1 MEMMDKDYERKCYE
15 LAYLIFPDV
24 DETVDDLEIKYPER
38 TDLKADAKVVRIGPS
53 PTGLMHTGTLF
64 QAMINKKLA
73 SQSEGVFY
81 VRIEDTDQKREVEG
95 AVDEIINGLKHFELM
110 PDEGV
115 VGKDKEIGHYGPYTQ
130 SKRGDIYRVCAKH
143 LIEIGRAYPCFCT
156 QEMLQKTHD
165 AQVANKVIPGYYG
178 VYAKCRNISIDESI
192 ERVKRGEKFILRFR
206 SNGSHL
212 KKITFKDG
220 AKGKIEMADNDE
232 DIVII
237 KSDGL
242 PTYHFAHVCDDH
254 FMHTT
259 HVVRAEEWL
268 PSVPKHLQLFD
279 AMGFKAPHYIHT
291 PTIMIKDGD
300 SKRKLSKRKDKVA
313 AVSYF
318 IAAGYPVEGVNDYL
332 MTILN
337 TDFEMW
343 KAQNKD
349 KSYKDFE
356 FKLSKMS
363 SAGSLLDIPKL
374 NDLSKEAIAK
384 MSSSEVLENVL
395 EWSKEYSKDFYDIIS
410 KDLDYSKKV
419 FGLERDNATKIR
431 KDIYKWEDVE
441 DTFRYFFDDIYQKE
455 LDEKGYIIDSLCDEK
470 PQITKDIIKK
480 SLDEYIKVYNEND
493 TKDEWFQRMKDVAQ
507 SLGFCVNMKEYKKEP
522 EKYIGS
528 IADFSSIV
536 RMAITNKKNTP
547 DIYSIMQLLGREKT
561 INRMKEAMSKV

>member
-1 MEMMDKDYERKCYE
+1 MEMDKDYERKCYE

-24 DETVDDLEIKYPER
+24 DETVDDLEIRYPER
-38 TDLKADAKVVRIGPS
+38 NLPEDAKVVRIGPS
-53 PTGLMHTGTLF
+53 PTGMMHTGTLF

-73 SQSEGVFY
+73 SQSGGKFY

-95 AVDEIINGLKHFELM
+95 AIDEIMAGLEHFDLM

-115 VGKDKEIGHYGPYTQ
+115 MKKDQEIGDYGPYTQ
-130 SKRGDIYRVCAKH
+130 SKRKEIYRICAKH

-156 QEMLQKTHD
+156 QDMLQKSHD
-165 AQVANKVIPGYYG
+165 AQVANKIVPGYYG

-192 ERVKRGEKFILRFR
+192 ERVKNGEKFIVRFR
-206 SNGSHL
+206 SNGSHM
-212 KKITFKDG
+212 KKISFVDD
-220 AKGKIEMADNDE
+220 ARGKIEMADNDE

-268 PSVPKHLQLFD
+268 PSVPKHLQLFE

-318 IAAGYPVEGVNDYL
+318 ISAGYPVEGLNNYL

-337 TDFEMW
+337 SDFEMW
-343 KAQNKD
+343 KSKNKD

-356 FKLSKMS
+356 FKLDKMS

-374 NDLSKEAIAK
+374 NDLSKEVIAK
-384 MSSSEVLENVL
+384 MSGEEVLNNVL
-395 EWSKEYSKDFYDIIS
+395 EWSKDYNKEFYDLINS
-410 KDLDYSKKV
+410 DLEYARKV

-441 DTFRYFFDDIYQKE
+441 PTFRYFFKENYSKE
-455 LDEKGYIIDSLCDEK
+455 LEENGYLIKTLPEEKETL
-470 PQITKDIIKK
+470 TLDIIKK
-480 SLDEYIKVYNEND
+480 SLEAYKEAYNEND
-493 TKDEWFQRMKDVAQ
+493 TKDEWFARMKELAEELD
-507 SLGFCVNMKEYKKEP
+507 FCTNMKEYKAEP
-522 EKYIGS
+522 EKYVGS

-536 RMAITNKKNTP
+536 RMAVTNRKNTP
-547 DIYSIMQLLGREKT
+547 DIYSIMQLLGKDIT
-561 INRMKEAMSKV
+561 ISRMQDTIDNL

>member
-1 MEMMDKDYERKCYE
+1 MEMDKDYERKCYE

-24 DETVDDLEIKYPER
+24 DETVDDLEIRYPER
-38 TDLKADAKVVRIGPS
+38 NLPEDAKVVRIGPS
-53 PTGLMHTGTLF
+53 PTGMMHTGTLF

-73 SQSEGVFY
+73 SQSGGKFY

-95 AVDEIINGLKHFELM
+95 AIDEIMAGLKHFDLM

-115 VGKDKEIGHYGPYTQ
+115 MKKDQEIGDYGPYTQ
-130 SKRGDIYRVCAKH
+130 SKRKEIYRICAKH

-156 QEMLQKTHD
+156 QDMLQKSHD
-165 AQVANKVIPGYYG
+165 AQVANKIVPGYYG

-192 ERVKRGEKFILRFR
+192 ERVKNGEKFIVRFR
-206 SNGSHL
+206 SNGSHM
-212 KKITFKDG
+212 KKISFVDD
-220 AKGKIEMADNDE
+220 ARGKIEMADNDE

-268 PSVPKHLQLFD
+268 PSVPKHLQLFE

-318 IAAGYPVEGVNDYL
+318 ISAGYPVEGLNNYL

-337 TDFEMW
+337 SDFEMW
-343 KAQNKD
+343 KSKNKD

-356 FKLSKMS
+356 FKLDKMS

-374 NDLSKEAIAK
+374 NDLSKEVIAK
-384 MSSSEVLENVL
+384 MSGEEVLNNVL
-395 EWSKEYSKDFYDIIS
+395 EWSKDYNKDFYDLINS
-410 KDLDYSKKV
+410 DLEYARKV

-441 DTFRYFFDDIYQKE
+441 PTFRYFFKENYSKE
-455 LDEKGYIIDSLCDEK
+455 LEENGYLIKTLPEEKETL
-470 PQITKDIIKK
+470 TLDIIKK
-480 SLDEYIKVYNEND
+480 SLEAYKEAYNEND
-493 TKDEWFQRMKDVAQ
+493 TKDEWFARMKEVAEE
-507 SLGFCVNMKEYKKEP
+507 LGFCTNMKEYKAEP
-522 EKYIGS
+522 EKYVGS

-536 RMAITNKKNTP
+536 RMAVTNRKNTP
-547 DIYSIMQLLGREKT
+547 DIYSIMQLLGKDIT
-561 INRMKEAMSKV
+561 ISRMQDTIDNL

>member
-1 MEMMDKDYERKCYE
+1 MEMDKDYERKCYE

-24 DETVDDLEIKYPER
+24 DETVDDLEIRYPER
-38 TDLKADAKVVRIGPS
+38 NLPEDAKVVRIGPS
-53 PTGLMHTGTLF
+53 PTGMMHTGTLF

-73 SQSEGVFY
+73 SQSGGKFY

-95 AVDEIINGLKHFELM
+95 AIDEIMAGLEHFDLM

-115 VGKDKEIGHYGPYTQ
+115 MKKDQEIGDYGPYTQ
-130 SKRGDIYRVCAKH
+130 SKRKEIYRICAKH

-156 QEMLQKTHD
+156 QDMLQKSHD
-165 AQVANKVIPGYYG
+165 AQVANKIVPGYYG

-192 ERVKRGEKFILRFR
+192 ERVKNGEKFIVRFR
-206 SNGSHL
+206 SNGSHM
-212 KKITFKDG
+212 KKISFVDD
-220 AKGKIEMADNDE
+220 ARGKIEMADNDE

-268 PSVPKHLQLFD
+268 PSVPKHLQLFE

-318 IAAGYPVEGVNDYL
+318 ISAGYPVEGLNNYL

-337 TDFEMW
+337 SDFEMW
-343 KAQNKD
+343 KSKNKD

-356 FKLSKMS
+356 FKLDKMS

-374 NDLSKEAIAK
+374 NDLSKEVIAK
-384 MSSSEVLENVL
+384 MSGEEVLNNVL
-395 EWSKEYSKDFYDIIS
+395 EWSKDYNKDFYDLINS
-410 KDLDYSKKV
+410 DLEYARKV

-441 DTFRYFFDDIYQKE
+441 PTFRYFFKENYSKE
-455 LDEKGYIIDSLCDEK
+455 LEENGYLIKTLPEEKETL
-470 PQITKDIIKK
+470 TLDIIKK
-480 SLDEYIKVYNEND
+480 SLEAYKEAYNEND
-493 TKDEWFQRMKDVAQ
+493 TKDEWFARMKEVAEE
-507 SLGFCVNMKEYKKEP
+507 LGFCTNMKEYKAEP
-522 EKYIGS
+522 EKYVGS

-536 RMAITNKKNTP
+536 RMAVTNRKNTP
-547 DIYSIMQLLGREKT
+547 DIYSIMQLLGRDTT
-561 INRMKEAMSKV
+561 IARMEDTISKL

>member
-1 MEMMDKDYERKCYE
+1 MEMDKDYERKCYE

-24 DETVDDLEIKYPER
+24 DETVDDLEIRYPER
-38 TDLKADAKVVRIGPS
+38 NLPEDAKVVRIGPS
-53 PTGLMHTGTLF
+53 PTGMMHTGTLF

-73 SQSEGVFY
+73 SQSGGKFY

-95 AVDEIINGLKHFELM
+95 AIDEIMAGLEHFDLM

-115 VGKDKEIGHYGPYTQ
+115 MKKDQEIGDYGPYTQ
-130 SKRGDIYRVCAKH
+130 SKRKEIYRICAKH

-156 QEMLQKTHD
+156 QDMLQKSHD
-165 AQVANKVIPGYYG
+165 AQVANKIVPGYYG

-192 ERVKRGEKFILRFR
+192 ERVKNGEKFIVRFR
-206 SNGSHL
+206 SNGSHM
-212 KKITFKDG
+212 KKISFVDD
-220 AKGKIEMADNDE
+220 ARGKIEMADNDE

-268 PSVPKHLQLFD
+268 PSVPKHLQLFE

-318 IAAGYPVEGVNDYL
+318 ISAGYPVEGLNNYL

-337 TDFEMW
+337 SDFEMW
-343 KAQNKD
+343 KSKNKD

-356 FKLSKMS
+356 FKLDKMS

-374 NDLSKEAIAK
+374 NDLSKEVIAK
-384 MSSSEVLENVL
+384 MSGEEVLNNVL
-395 EWSKEYSKDFYDIIS
+395 EWSKDYNKDFYDLINS
-410 KDLDYSKKV
+410 DLEYARKV

-441 DTFRYFFDDIYQKE
+441 PTFRYFFKENYSKE
-455 LDEKGYIIDSLCDEK
+455 LEENGYLIKTLPEEKETL
-470 PQITKDIIKK
+470 TLDIIKK
-480 SLDEYIKVYNEND
+480 SLEAYKEAYNEND
-493 TKDEWFQRMKDVAQ
+493 TKEEWFEKVKETAN
-507 SLGFCVNMKEYKKEP
+507 SLGFCTDMKEYKQNP
-522 EKYIGS
+522 DKYVGS
-528 IADFSSIV
+528 TADFAGIV
-536 RMAITNKKNTP
+536 RMAVTNRKNTP
-547 DIYSIMQLLGREKT
+547 DIYSIMQLLGKDIT
-561 INRMKEAMSKV
+561 ISRMQDTIDNL

>member
-1 MEMMDKDYERKCYE
+1 MEMDKDYERKCYE

-38 TDLKADAKVVRIGPS
+38 NDLKEGAKVVRIGPS

-81 VRIEDTDQKREVEG
+81 VRVEDTDQKREVEG
-95 AVDEIINGLKHFELM
+95 AIQEIIDGLEHFDLM

-115 VGKDKEIGHYGPYTQ
+115 IGKDKEKGFYGPYTQ
-130 SKRGDIYRVCAKH
+130 SKRRDIYRICAKH

-156 QEMLQKTHD
+156 PEMLQKTHD

-178 VYAKCRNISIDESI
+178 VYAKCRNRSIDEAI
-192 ERVKRGEKFILRFR
+192 ERVKSGEKFILRFR

-212 KKITFKDG
+212 NKIAFVDD
-220 AKGKIEMADNDE
+220 ARGKIEMADNDE
-232 DIVII
+232 DIVLI

-242 PTYHFAHVCDDH
+242 PTYHFAHICDDH
-254 FMHTT
+254 FMRTT

-268 PSVPKHLQLFD
+268 PSVPKHLQLFE

-318 IAAGYPVEGVNDYL
+318 ISAGYPVEGLNDYL

-337 TDFEMW
+337 SDFEMW
-343 KAQNKD
+343 KSQNKD
-349 KSYKDFE
+349 KSYKDFT
-356 FKLSKMS
+356 FKLDKMS

-374 NDLSKEAIAK
+374 NDLSKEAIAR
-384 MSSSEVLENVL
+384 MNGDQILSEVLK
-395 EWSKEYSKDFYDIIS
+395 WSKEFNKDFYDLLN
-410 KDLDYSKKV
+410 KDLVYARKV

-441 DTFRYFFDDIYQKE
+441 PTFRYFFDDIYAKE
-455 LDEKGYIIDSLCDEK
+455 LEEECIINTLTEDK
-470 PQITKDIIKK
+470 ATITPEVMKNVLSMYSKA
-480 SLDEYIKVYNEND
+480 YNEAD
-493 TKDEWFQRMKDVAQ
+493 TKDEWFARMKEVAQ
-507 SLGFCVNMKEYKKEP
+507 ELGFCVNMKEYKAAP
-522 EKYIGS
+522 ENYVGS
-528 IADFSSIV
+528 IADFSSIIRV
-536 RMAITNKKNTP
+536 AVTNKKNTP
-547 DIYSIMQLLGREKT
+547 DIYEIMQLLGKDRT
-561 INRMKEAMSKV
+561 ISRMEDTIAKL

>member
-1 MEMMDKDYERKCYE
+1 MEMDKDYERKCYE

-38 TDLKADAKVVRIGPS
+38 NDLKEGAKVVRIGPS

-81 VRIEDTDQKREVEG
+81 VRVEDTDQKREVEG
-95 AVDEIINGLKHFELM
+95 AIQEIIDGLEHFDLM

-115 VGKDKEIGHYGPYTQ
+115 IGKDKEKGFYGPYTQ
-130 SKRGDIYRVCAKH
+130 SKRRDIYRICAKH

-156 QEMLQKTHD
+156 PEMLQKTHD

-178 VYAKCRNISIDESI
+178 VYAKCRNRSIDEAI
-192 ERVKRGEKFILRFR
+192 ERVKSGEKFILRFR

-212 KKITFKDG
+212 NKIAFVDD
-220 AKGKIEMADNDE
+220 ARGKIEMADNDE
-232 DIVII
+232 DIVLI

-242 PTYHFAHVCDDH
+242 PTYHFAHICDDH
-254 FMHTT
+254 FMRTT

-268 PSVPKHLQLFD
+268 PSVPKHLQLFE

-318 IAAGYPVEGVNDYL
+318 ISAGYPVEGLNDYL

-337 TDFEMW
+337 SDFEMW
-343 KAQNKD
+343 KSQNKD
-349 KSYKDFE
+349 KSYKDFT
-356 FKLSKMS
+356 FKLDKMS

-374 NDLSKEAIAK
+374 NDLSKEAIAR
-384 MSSSEVLENVL
+384 MNGDQILSEVLK
-395 EWSKEYSKDFYDIIS
+395 WSKEVNKDFYDLLN
-410 KDLDYSKKV
+410 KDLVYARKV

-441 DTFRYFFDDIYQKE
+441 PTFRYFFDDIYAKE
-455 LDEKGYIIDSLCDEK
+455 LEEECIINTLTEDK
-470 PQITKDIIKK
+470 ATITPEVMKNVLSMYSKA
-480 SLDEYIKVYNEND
+480 YNEAD
-493 TKDEWFQRMKDVAQ
+493 TKDEWFARMKEVAQ
-507 SLGFCVNMKEYKKEP
+507 ELGFCVNMKEYKAAP
-522 EKYIGS
+522 ENYVGS
-528 IADFSSIV
+528 IADFSSIIRV
-536 RMAITNKKNTP
+536 AVTNKKNTP
-547 DIYSIMQLLGREKT
+547 DIYEIMQLLGKDRT
-561 INRMKEAMSKV
+561 ISRMEDTIAKL

>member
-1 MEMMDKDYERKCYE
+1 MEMDKEYERKCYE

-38 TDLKADAKVVRIGPS
+38 NLKADAKVVRIGPS
-53 PTGLMHTGTLF
+53 PTGMMHTGTLF
-64 QAMINKKLA
+64 QAMVNKKLA
-73 SQSEGVFY
+73 TQSEGVFY
-81 VRIEDTDQKREVEG
+81 VRVEDTDQKREVEG
-95 AVDEIINGLKHFELM
+95 AVDEIIAGLKHFDLM

-130 SKRGDIYRVCAKH
+130 SKRRDIYRICAKH

-178 VYAKCRNISIDESI
+178 IYAKCRNISIDESI
-192 ERVKRGEKFILRFR
+192 ERVKNGEKFILRFR

-212 KKITFKDG
+212 KKISFIDD
-220 AKGKIEMADNDE
+220 ARGKIEMADNDE

-242 PTYHFAHVCDDH
+242 PTYHFAHICDDH
-254 FMHTT
+254 FMRTT

-318 IAAGYPVEGVNDYL
+318 ISAGYPVEGLNDYL

-337 TDFEMW
+337 SDFEMW
-343 KAQNKD
+343 KSKNKD

-356 FKLSKMS
+356 FKLNKMS

-384 MSSSEVLENVL
+384 MNSEEVLRNVL
-395 EWSKEYSKDFYDIIS
+395 EWSKEYNKEFYDLLN
-410 KDLDYSKKV
+410 KDLDYAKKV

-441 DTFRYFFDDIYQKE
+441 PTFRYFFKDNYLNELKE
-455 LDEKGYIIDSLCDEK
+455 QGYLIKTLPEEKNTLTLDV
-470 PQITKDIIKK
+470 IKK
-480 SLDEYIKVYNEND
+480 SLEAYKEAYNEND
-493 TKDEWFQRMKDVAQ
+493 TKDEWFDRMKDVAQ
-507 SLGFCVNMKEYKKEP
+507 KLGFCINMKEYKANP
-522 EKYIGS
+522 ENYIGS

-536 RMAITNKKNTP
+536 RMAVTNRKNTP
-547 DIYSIMQLLGREKT
+547 DIYSIMQLLGKDTT
-561 INRMKEAMSKV
+561 IARMEDTISKL

>member
-1 MEMMDKDYERKCYE
+1 MEMDKDYERKCYE

-38 TDLKADAKVVRIGPS
+38 NDLKEGAKVVRIGPS

-81 VRIEDTDQKREVEG
+81 VRVEDTDQKREVEG
-95 AVDEIINGLKHFELM
+95 AVQEIIDGLEHFDLM

-115 VGKDKEIGHYGPYTQ
+115 IGKDKEKGYYGPYTQ
-130 SKRGDIYRVCAKH
+130 SKRREIYRICAKH
-143 LIEIGRAYPCFCT
+143 LVEIGRAYPCFCT
-156 QEMLQKTHD
+156 PEMLQKAHD

-178 VYAKCRNISIDESI
+178 VYAKCRNRSIDEAI
-192 ERVKRGEKFILRFR
+192 ERVKAGEKFILRFR

-212 KKITFKDG
+212 NKIAFVDD
-220 AKGKIEMADNDE
+220 ARGKIEMADNDE
-232 DIVII
+232 DIVLI

-242 PTYHFAHVCDDH
+242 PTYHFAHICDDH
-254 FMHTT
+254 FMRTT

-268 PSVPKHLQLFD
+268 PSVPKHLQLFE
-279 AMGFKAPHYIHT
+279 AMGFEAPHYIHT

-318 IAAGYPVEGVNDYL
+318 ISAGYPVEGLNDYL

-337 TDFEMW
+337 SDFEMW
-343 KAQNKD
+343 KSQNKD
-349 KSYKDFE
+349 KSYKDFT
-356 FKLSKMS
+356 FKLDKMS
-363 SAGSLLDIPKL
+363 SAGSLLDLPKL
-374 NDLSKEAIAK
+374 NDLSKEAIAR
-384 MSSSEVLENVL
+384 MNGDQVLKCVL
-395 EWSKEYSKDFYDIIS
+395 DWSKDFNKDFYDLLN
-410 KDLDYSKKV
+410 KDLKYARAV

-441 DTFRYFFDDIYQKE
+441 PTFRYFFDENYKNE
-455 LDEKGYIIDSLCDEK
+455 LETEGYII
-470 PQITKDIIKK
+470 K
-480 SLDEYIKVYNEND
+480 SLTEEKATLTPEVMIKALEAYKAAYNEADDKD
-493 TKDEWFQRMKDVAQ
+493 TWFARMKEVAEG
-507 SLGFCVNMKEYKKEP
+507 LNFCTNMKEYKANP
-522 EKYIGS
+522 DAYVGS

-536 RMAITNKKNTP
+536 RMAVTNRKNTP
-547 DIYSIMQLLGREKT
+547 DIYSIMQLLGKDRTIARMEDTIEKL
-561 INRMKEAMSKV
+561 K

>member
-1 MEMMDKDYERKCYE
+1 MEVDTDYERKCYE

-24 DETVDDLEIKYPER
+24 DETVDDLEIRYPER
-38 TDLKADAKVVRIGPS
+38 NLPEDAKVVRIGPS
-53 PTGLMHTGTLF
+53 PTGMMHTGTLF

-73 SQSEGVFY
+73 SQSGGKFY

-95 AVDEIINGLKHFELM
+95 AIDEIMAGLKHFDLM

-115 VGKDKEIGHYGPYTQ
+115 MKKDQEIGDYGPYTQ
-130 SKRGDIYRVCAKH
+130 SKRKEIYRICAKH

-156 QEMLQKTHD
+156 QDMLQKSHD
-165 AQVANKVIPGYYG
+165 AQVANKIVPGYYG

-192 ERVKRGEKFILRFR
+192 ERVKNGEKFIVRFR
-206 SNGSHL
+206 SNGSHM
-212 KKITFKDG
+212 KKISFVDD
-220 AKGKIEMADNDE
+220 ARGKIEMADNDE

-268 PSVPKHLQLFD
+268 PSVPKHLQLFE

-318 IAAGYPVEGVNDYL
+318 ISAGYPVEGLNNYL

-337 TDFEMW
+337 SDFEMW
-343 KAQNKD
+343 KSKNKD

-356 FKLSKMS
+356 FKLDKMS

-374 NDLSKEAIAK
+374 NDLSKEVIAK
-384 MSSSEVLENVL
+384 MSGEEVLNNVL
-395 EWSKEYSKDFYDIIS
+395 EWSKDYNKDFYDLINS
-410 KDLDYSKKV
+410 DLEYARKV

-441 DTFRYFFDDIYQKE
+441 PTFRYFFKENYSKE
-455 LDEKGYIIDSLCDEK
+455 LEEKRNFNFRY
-470 PQITKDIIKK
+470 
-480 SLDEYIKVYNEND
+480 
-493 TKDEWFQRMKDVAQ
+493 
-507 SLGFCVNMKEYKKEP
+507 
-522 EKYIGS
+522 
-528 IADFSSIV
+528 
-536 RMAITNKKNTP
+536 NKK
-547 DIYSIMQLLGREKT
+547 IS
-561 INRMKEAMSKV
+561 

>member
-1 MEMMDKDYERKCYE
+1 MEMDRNYERKCYE

-24 DETVDDLEIKYPER
+24 DETLDDLEIRYPER
-38 TDLKADAKVVRIGPS
+38 NLPEDAKVVRIGPS
-53 PTGLMHTGTLF
+53 PTGMMHTGTLF
-64 QAMINKKLA
+64 QAMINRKLA
-73 SQSEGVFY
+73 SQSGGKFF
-81 VRIEDTDQKREVEG
+81 VRVEDTDQKREVEG
-95 AVDEIINGLKHFELM
+95 AIEEIIAGLKHFDLM

-115 VGKDKEIGHYGPYTQ
+115 VGKDKEVGDYGPYTQ
-130 SKRGDIYRVCAKH
+130 SKRREIYRICAKH
-143 LIEIGRAYPCFCT
+143 LVEIGRAYPCFCT
-156 QEMLQKTHD
+156 SEMLQKSHD
-165 AQVANKVIPGYYG
+165 AQVANKIIPGYYG
-178 VYAKCRNISIDESI
+178 VYAKCRNRSIDEAI
-192 ERVKRGEKFILRFR
+192 ERVKSGEKFILRFR

-212 KKITFKDG
+212 NKIAFIDD
-220 AKGKIEMADNDE
+220 ARGKIEMADNDE
-232 DIVII
+232 DIVLI

-242 PTYHFAHVCDDH
+242 PTYHFAHICDDH

-318 IAAGYPVEGVNDYL
+318 ISAGYPVEGLNDYL

-337 TDFEMW
+337 SDFEMW

-356 FKLSKMS
+356 FKLDKMS

-374 NDLSKEAIAK
+374 NDLSKEAIAR
-384 MSSSEVLENVL
+384 MSGDEVLKNVL
-395 EWSKEYSKDFYDIIS
+395 DWSKEFNKEFYDLVNS
-410 KDLDYSKKV
+410 DLDYSRKV

-441 DTFRYFFDDIYQKE
+441 PTFRYFFEDNYARELKE
-455 LDEKGYIIDSLCDEK
+455 EGYIITSLTEEK
-470 PQITKDIIKK
+470 PTITKEVIKK
-480 SLDEYIKVYNEND
+480 SLENYIKAYNENA
-493 TKDEWFQRMKDVAQ
+493 TKDEWFARMKEVAQ
-507 SLGFCVNMKEYKKEP
+507 NLGFCVNMKEYKAEP

-528 IADFSSIV
+528 IADFSSII
-536 RMAITNKKNTP
+536 RMAVTNKKNTP
-547 DIYSIMQLLGREKT
+547 DIYSIMQLLGKEVT
-561 INRMKEAMSKV
+561 INRMKDTIANI

>member
-1 MEMMDKDYERKCYE
+1 MEMDKDYERKCYE

-24 DETVDDLEIKYPER
+24 DETVDDLEIRYPER
-38 TDLKADAKVVRIGPS
+38 NLPEDAKVVRIGPS
-53 PTGLMHTGTLF
+53 PTGMMHTGTLF

-73 SQSEGVFY
+73 SQSGGKFY

-95 AVDEIINGLKHFELM
+95 AIDEIMAGLEHFDLM

-115 VGKDKEIGHYGPYTQ
+115 MKKDQEIGDYGPYTQ
-130 SKRGDIYRVCAKH
+130 SKRKEIYRICAKH

-156 QEMLQKTHD
+156 QDMLQKSHD
-165 AQVANKVIPGYYG
+165 AQVANKIVPGYYG

-192 ERVKRGEKFILRFR
+192 ERVKNGEKFIVRFR
-206 SNGSHL
+206 SNGSHM
-212 KKITFKDG
+212 KKISFVDD
-220 AKGKIEMADNDE
+220 ARGKIEMADNDE

-268 PSVPKHLQLFD
+268 PSVPKHLQLFE

-318 IAAGYPVEGVNDYL
+318 ISAGYPVEGLNNYL

-337 TDFEMW
+337 SDFEMW
-343 KAQNKD
+343 KSKNKD

-356 FKLSKMS
+356 FKLDKMS

-374 NDLSKEAIAK
+374 NDLSKEVIAK
-384 MSSSEVLENVL
+384 MSGEEVLNNVL
-395 EWSKEYSKDFYDIIS
+395 EWSKDYNKDFYDLINS
-410 KDLDYSKKV
+410 DLEYARKV

-441 DTFRYFFDDIYQKE
+441 PTFRYFFKENYSKE
-455 LDEKGYIIDSLCDEK
+455 LEENGYLIKTLPEEKETL
-470 PQITKDIIKK
+470 TLDIIKK
-480 SLDEYIKVYNEND
+480 SLEAYKEAYNEND
-493 TKDEWFQRMKDVAQ
+493 TKDEWFARMKEVAEE
-507 SLGFCVNMKEYKKEP
+507 LGFCTNMKEYKAEP
-522 EKYIGS
+522 EKYVGS

-536 RMAITNKKNTP
+536 RMAVTNRKNTP
-547 DIYSIMQLLGREKT
+547 DIYSIMQLLGKDIT
-561 INRMKEAMSKV
+561 ISRMQDTIDNL

>member
-1 MEMMDKDYERKCYE
+1 MEMDKDYERKCYE

-24 DETVDDLEIKYPER
+24 DETVDDLEIRYPER
-38 TDLKADAKVVRIGPS
+38 NLPEDAKVVRIGPS
-53 PTGLMHTGTLF
+53 PTGMMHTGTLF

-73 SQSEGVFY
+73 SQSGGKFY

-95 AVDEIINGLKHFELM
+95 AIDEIMAGLEHFDLM

-115 VGKDKEIGHYGPYTQ
+115 MKKDQEIGDYGPYTQ
-130 SKRGDIYRVCAKH
+130 SKRKEIYRICAKH

-156 QEMLQKTHD
+156 QDMLQKSHD
-165 AQVANKVIPGYYG
+165 AQVANKIVPGYYG

-192 ERVKRGEKFILRFR
+192 ERVKNGEKFIVRFR
-206 SNGSHL
+206 SNGSHM
-212 KKITFKDG
+212 KKISFVDD
-220 AKGKIEMADNDE
+220 ARGKIEMADNDE

-268 PSVPKHLQLFD
+268 PSVPKHLQLFE

-318 IAAGYPVEGVNDYL
+318 ISAGYPVDGLNNYL

-337 TDFEMW
+337 SDFEMW
-343 KAQNKD
+343 KSKNKD

-356 FKLSKMS
+356 FKLDKMS

-374 NDLSKEAIAK
+374 NDLSKEVIAK
-384 MSSSEVLENVL
+384 MSGEEVLNNVL
-395 EWSKEYSKDFYDIIS
+395 EWSKDYNKDFYDLINS
-410 KDLDYSKKV
+410 DLEYARKV

-441 DTFRYFFDDIYQKE
+441 PTFRYFFKENYSKE
-455 LDEKGYIIDSLCDEK
+455 LEENGYLIKTLPEEKETL
-470 PQITKDIIKK
+470 TLDIIKK
-480 SLDEYIKVYNEND
+480 SLEAYKEAYNEND
-493 TKDEWFQRMKDVAQ
+493 TKDEWFARMKEVAEE
-507 SLGFCVNMKEYKKEP
+507 LGFCTNMKEYKAEP
-522 EKYIGS
+522 EKYVGS

-536 RMAITNKKNTP
+536 RMAVTNRKNTP
-547 DIYSIMQLLGREKT
+547 DIYSIMQLLGKDIT
-561 INRMKEAMSKV
+561 ISRMQDTIDNL

>member
-1 MEMMDKDYERKCYE
+1 MEMDREYERKCYE

-38 TDLKADAKVVRIGPS
+38 NLKADAKVVRIGPS
-53 PTGLMHTGTLF
+53 PTGMMHTGTLF
-64 QAMINKKLA
+64 QAMVNKKLA
-73 SQSEGVFY
+73 TQSEGVFY
-81 VRIEDTDQKREVEG
+81 VRVEDTDQKREVEG
-95 AVDEIINGLKHFELM
+95 AVDEIIAGLKHFDLM

-115 VGKDKEIGHYGPYTQ
+115 VGKDKEVGHYGPYTQ
-130 SKRGDIYRVCAKH
+130 SKRRDIYRICAKH

-178 VYAKCRNISIDESI
+178 IYAKCRNISIDESI
-192 ERVKRGEKFILRFR
+192 ERVKNGEKFILRFR

-212 KKITFKDG
+212 KKISFIDD
-220 AKGKIEMADNDE
+220 ARGKIEMADNDE

-242 PTYHFAHVCDDH
+242 PTYHFAHICDDH
-254 FMHTT
+254 FMRTT

-356 FKLSKMS
+356 FKLNKMS

-384 MSSSEVLENVL
+384 MNSQEVLENVL
-395 EWSKEYSKDFYDIIS
+395 EWSKKYSKDFYDIIS

-441 DTFRYFFDDIYQKE
+441 PTFRYFFKDNYLNELKE
-455 LDEKGYIIDSLCDEK
+455 QGYLIKTLPEEKNTLTLDV
-470 PQITKDIIKK
+470 IKK
-480 SLDEYIKVYNEND
+480 SLEAYKEAYNEND
-493 TKDEWFQRMKDVAQ
+493 TKDEWFDRMKDVAQ
-507 SLGFCVNMKEYKKEP
+507 KLGFCINMKEYKANP
-522 EKYIGS
+522 ENYIGS

-536 RMAITNKKNTP
+536 RMAVTNRKNTP
-547 DIYSIMQLLGREKT
+547 DIYSIMQLLGKDTT
-561 INRMKEAMSKV
+561 IARMEDTISKL